1 MFFSNSSPTVLV
13 VDDSKTDLEI
23 ISIVCEALGCTVDLA
38 SDGDNALESYKEKLH
53 DLASQFDE
61 ISSKMHVI
69 ALSDH
74 SLEDALDQGQI
85 DDGFY
90 FKVTMDQIDI
100 PPTNT
105 V

>member
-1 MFFSNSSPTVLV
+1 
-13 VDDSKTDLEI
+13 
-23 ISIVCEALGCTVDLA
+23 
-38 SDGDNALESYKEKLH
+38 
-53 DLASQFDE
+53 
-61 ISSKMHVI
+61 MHVI